1 MSRVPL
7 CHGGIKHR
15 LELLC
20 HGGTKYILGALCRH
34 NRNLWK
40 NFLCRRKRITGEKG
54 IKQQK
59 YFIVFS
65 DDSR

>member
-7 CHGGIKHR
+7 CHGGIMHR

-40 NFLCRRKRITGEKG
+40 NFLCRRKRIAEGKRDKTAK
-54 IKQQK
+54 IF
-59 YFIVFS
+59 YSVF
-65 DDSR
+65 